1 MTSWISALIWLATAA
16 AGPAH
21 VPDPP
26 EQARPILVELFT
38 SQGCPLCPAANLY
51 LGELDERED
60 VIALGFA
67 VDYWDIYGWRDTYA
81 QPAFTE
87 RQRLYKTSLD
97 VPRVYTPQFVID
109 GAAEAEG
116 RQTDAIL
123 SALQRRRM
131 AMMDGVHVATLATGN
146 GNHTIEVSGAPPSA
160 SEIWLAVFEPGW
172 HTVEIEAGENA
183 GLDMQLYN
191 PVRALIPLGHWAG
204 GQAEYGAA
212 LPEGTSGVIIVQGA
226 QGGPVYGVGEFE
238 QDGEE

>member
-1 MTSWISALIWLATAA
+1 MIEGLVSLFFAAMAA
-16 AGPAH
+16 AGPA
-21 VPDPP
+21 P
-26 EQARPILVELFT
+26 EPETAPARPVLVELFT

-51 LGELDERED
+51 LGELDERDD
-60 VIALGFA
+60 VIALGFG

-81 QPAFTE
+81 QPSFTE
-87 RQRLYKTSLD
+87 RQHNYKNRLN

-131 AMMDGVHVATLATGN
+131 AMVAGVHVTTVASGN
-146 GNHTIEVSGAPPSA
+146 GNHTIEVSGTPPSA
-160 SEIWLAVFEPGW
+160 SEVWLAVFEPGW
-172 HTVEIEAGENA
+172 HSVAVGAGENA

-204 GQAEYGAA
+204 GKTEYGAA
-212 LPEGTSGVIIVQGA
+212 LPAGTSAVVIVQGA
-226 QGGPVYGVGEFE
+226 QGGPVFGLGEFE
-238 QDGEE
+238 REES